1 MNILL
6 IEANHIDANWLRRY
20 MERYASDVTVTATKT
35 LADAE
40 AIVRAKNTD
49 IDVIILDSSTPDV
62 LEIGSIHNLIMAAP
76 QIPIVVISTGK
87 SSHYECARLAGT
99 RAFTLRTDVSNEAFL
114 HHLTSLV
121 REVRAEVAAQQGGSD
136 A

>member
-6 IEANHIDANWLRRY
+6 VEANHIDANWLRHY

-40 AIVRAKNTD
+40 AFVRAKNTN

-62 LEIGSIHNLIMAAP
+62 LELGSIHNLVMAVP
-76 QIPIVVISTGK
+76 QIPIVIISTGK
-87 SSHYECARLAGT
+87 SSRYECVRLAGT
-99 RAFTLRTDVSNEAFL
+99 RAFTIRTDVSNETFL

-121 REVRAEVAAQQGGSD
+121 REVQAEVAAQQGALD